1 MRKEL
6 KIDPAMKELWPDTK
20 VGCFWYRVN
29 VEQKNEALW
38 SYLKKEIYKQV
49 KDAIFDYGVNEI
61 PNIKESRAAYKAFG
75 KDPQPLPGL
84 LGSADPEDRPGERAV

>member
-38 SYLKKEIYKQV
+38 SYRLRSSGEQL
-49 KDAIFDYGVNEI
+49 DVNLTRE
-61 PNIKESRAAYKAFG
+61 
-75 KDPQPLPGL
+75 
-84 LGSADPEDRPGERAV
+84 

>member
-61 PNIKESRAAYKAFG
+61 PNIKESRAAYKVSGYVPFPESNG
-75 KDPQPLPGL
+75 QPIHP
-84 LGSADPEDRPGERAV
+84 PEDRPGERAV